1 VTFAIP
7 LVLLAA
13 WEVASRL
20 AILSPRYFPPPTA
33 VASLLIQHFAGGDL
47 GAETLTTVMRL
58 AAAFAIAAIPGV
70 ALGLLMGMARP
81 VREAIDPY
89 IAFLYP
95 VPKIALLPFLLI
107 LLGVGEAAF
116 VLTGALSAFFQIVIS
131 TMAGVQT
138 MDPRLLDVGRNY
150 GARGTRLFRTVILP
164 ATLPSIF
171 TGLRLGLG
179 LALVAIVV
187 VEFIAA
193 KSGLGHL
200 VYRHWQ
206 MLSTTEMYG
215 AFALVGALGLLLT
228 RGLSALQ
235 RRALVWQEEGDWS
248 RPRNTVETVHRRRDR
263 NSELAPK

>member
-1 VTFAIP
+1 MALAVP
-7 LVLLAA
+7 LALLAG
-13 WEVASRL
+13 WELASRL

-33 VASLLIQHFAGGDL
+33 VAAFLVQHFFGQDL
-47 GAETLTTVMRL
+47 GLETATTVLRL
-58 AAAFAIAAIPGV
+58 AAAFAIAAVPGV
-70 ALGLLMGMARP
+70 ALGLAMGMARP
-81 VREAIDPY
+81 IRNAVDPY
-89 IAFLYP
+89 IALLYP

-107 LLGVGEAAF
+107 LLGTGEPAF
-116 VLTGALSAFFQIVIS
+116 VLTGALSAFFQIAIS
-131 TMAGVQT
+131 TLAGVQT
-138 MDPRLLDVGRNY
+138 MDPRLLEVGRNY
-150 GARGTRLFRTVILP
+150 GARGLRLFRAVILP
-164 ATLPSIF
+164 AALPAIF

-228 RGLSALQ
+228 RGLAALQ
-235 RRALVWQEEGDWS
+235 RRALAWQDTAGGS
-248 RPRNTVETVHRRRDR
+248 
-263 NSELAPK
+263 

>member
-1 VTFAIP
+1 MAFAVP

-13 WEVASRL
+13 WEIASRL

-33 VASLLIQHFAGGDL
+33 VGSFLVHHFVGQDL
-47 GAETLTTVMRL
+47 GAETLTTVTRL

-70 ALGLLMGMARP
+70 TVGLLMGMARP
-81 VREAIDPY
+81 IRDAVDPY
-89 IAFLYP
+89 VAFLYP

-107 LLGVGEAAF
+107 LLGVGEPAF

-131 TMAGVQT
+131 TLAGVQT
-138 MDPRLLDVGRNY
+138 MDPRLLEVGRNY
-150 GARGTRLFRTVILP
+150 GARGVRLFRKVILP
-164 ATLPSIF
+164 AALPSIF

-206 MLSTTEMYG
+206 MLSTVEMYG

-228 RGLSALQ
+228 RGLAAVQ
-235 RRALVWQEEGDWS
+235 RRALAWQDVVDGS
-248 RPRNTVETVHRRRDR
+248 
-263 NSELAPK
+263 